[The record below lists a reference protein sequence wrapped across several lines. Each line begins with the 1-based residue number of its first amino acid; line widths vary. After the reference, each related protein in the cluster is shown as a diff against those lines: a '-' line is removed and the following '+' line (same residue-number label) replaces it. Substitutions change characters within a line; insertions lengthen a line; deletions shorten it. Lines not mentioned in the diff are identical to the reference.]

1 MPPLLPLLSASAEV
15 CRAHF
20 YTSTTNRSTGS
31 QHATYNVSRID
42 TFIDHRF
49 QHETGIDR
57 YCHRGFHGV
66 QQGIPPKTEALR
78 QTIQHF
84 FISNIAQ
91 YGRAWC
97 LTVIDTSKQGNLGFW
112 KCDTF
117 KQPTR
122 CGNWDAMDYSV
133 AGSEQIMAKSVP
145 CWFGPRNLW
154 CYPHPCGSVWP

>member
-57 YCHRGFHGV
+57 YCHRVH
-66 QQGIPPKTEALR
+66 QGIPPKTEALR

-84 FISNIAQ
+84 FISNISTDEPGALPSLIRVNK
-91 YGRAWC
+91 GTLAFENVT
-97 LTVIDTSKQGNLGFW
+97 LSNS
-112 KCDTF
+112 
-117 KQPTR
+117 QPDVETGMR
-122 CGNWDAMDYSV
+122 W
-133 AGSEQIMAKSVP
+133 ITP
-145 CWFGPRNLW
+145 
-154 CYPHPCGSVWP
+154 